1 MLVAKSVQIRANS
14 CSVLIFAFLVTRSSC
29 SGPQLT
35 TLSLLSATFLLEQL
49 LPGAGGGVN
58 GYFLHSDSKFAIPHF
73 AMVNG
78 GAMSWPRRCAAAY

>member
-1 MLVAKSVQIRANS
+1 MQRAY
-14 CSVLIFAFLVTRSSC
+14 LRIFSYTLKLQWTAV
-29 SGPQLT
+29 T